1 MSGRLTP
8 NAQLVHNAKGVFHDL
23 VDTAHSGL
31 RLGNRH
37 LDIEQYNGLRKPP
50 TAQEEINGFPDQ
62 GEDVTESSTLEVTEQ
77 ETRPSISEIFDIVT
91 PREQTNVLHS
101 ESEPRSPS
109 PAKRPDSPESIIALS
124 PIPSAKKSDSA
135 ESIVDQ
141 INQLHISPTEP
152 TMSTSTIAF
161 TGTTPGLNRPRTW
174 SFGRTNPPPRPGSTP
189 PAGGGGGGGGR
200 GGGRGGGGGGGGGGA
215 GAGAPPQPANQGNI
229 GKQGALPEKFEGDRS
244 KAEEFI
250 EDLRSYLRLNA
261 RVQPLNTYQ
270 GKVAFALTLIS
281 GPLVRD
287 FVRIQGDTLD
297 ARNEHPDTWFDF
309 LDAFN
314 HRFLD
319 THRDTKARMEIENL
333 KMKDNNVDKYDQRFR
348 ALAREAHYDLREIS
362 VLMKFLKGLPRSITQ
377 ECICAPRPND
387 YTGLVQKAQETVALY
402 ADMNQLYGKWESGNQ
417 NQNWRS
423 NQRQQN
429 RNWPGR
435 NQNRPGNGQGFVQAN
450 SSPQQYN
457 SSNAPR
463 RFNNTPVPM
472 DMTART
478 RMNRQGN
485 YRNYPSTQA
494 NVANAERP
502 FKGKCFN
509 CDMEGHI
516 SRNCKA
522 PRRAR
527 IHTANAEEWAT
538 LEEELS
544 EPSRGSSDDHIES
557 SICAFSELSLKEK
570 GEFVA
575 RMNQGESPQDFQEA

>member
-8 NAQLVHNAKGVFHDL
+8 NAQLVHNTKGVFHDL
-23 VDTAHSGL
+23 VDTAHGGL
-31 RLGNRH
+31 RLGNRC
-37 LDIEQYNGLRKPP
+37 LDIEQYNGLCKPP
-50 TAQEEINGFPDQ
+50 TAQEEIDGFPDQ
-62 GEDVTESSTLEVTEQ
+62 EEDVTESSTLEVTEQ
-77 ETRPSISEIFDIVT
+77 ETRPSISEVFDTVT
-91 PREQTNVLHS
+91 PREQPNVLHS

-109 PAKRPDSPESIIALS
+109 PAKRPDSPESIIAPS
-124 PIPSAKKSDSA
+124 PVPSAKKSDST
-135 ESIVDQ
+135 ESIINQ

-189 PAGGGGGGGGR
+189 PFGGGGGGGGR
-200 GGGRGGGGGGGGGGA
+200 GGGAVGV
-215 GAGAPPQPANQGNI
+215 PPQPANQGNV

-297 ARNEHPDTWFDF
+297 ASNEHPDTWFDF

-314 HRFLD
+314 NRFLD
-319 THRDTKARMEIENL
+319 THRDTKARLELENL
-333 KMKDNNVDKYDQRFR
+333 KIKDNNVDEYDQRFR
-348 ALAREAHYDLREIS
+348 ALAREANYDLRETS

-377 ECICAPRPND
+377 ECLRAPRPNN
-387 YTGLVQKAQETVALY
+387 YAGLVQRAQETVALY
-402 ADMNQLYGKWESGNQ
+402 GDINQLYGKWETGNQ
-417 NQNWRS
+417 SQNWRS
-423 NQRQQN
+423 NQKQQN
-429 RNWPGR
+429 RGWR

-463 RFNNTPVPM
+463 RFNNAPV
-472 DMTART
+472 
-478 RMNRQGN
+478 
-485 YRNYPSTQA
+485 
-494 NVANAERP
+494 
-502 FKGKCFN
+502 
-509 CDMEGHI
+509 
-516 SRNCKA
+516 
-522 PRRAR
+522 
-527 IHTANAEEWAT
+527 
-538 LEEELS
+538 
-544 EPSRGSSDDHIES
+544 
-557 SICAFSELSLKEK
+557 
-570 GEFVA
+570 
-575 RMNQGESPQDFQEA
+575 